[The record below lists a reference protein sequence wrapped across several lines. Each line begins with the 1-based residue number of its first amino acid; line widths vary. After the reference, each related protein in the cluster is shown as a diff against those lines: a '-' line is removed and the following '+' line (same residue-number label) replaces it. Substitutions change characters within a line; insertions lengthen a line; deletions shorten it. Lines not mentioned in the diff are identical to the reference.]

1 MLQLSLLILAATVTG
16 YLFNLLHVPVAWL
29 LGPMLTGIAAAAIKG
44 KSEPLQPG
52 YIAVGQAIL
61 GLVTGVGFP
70 LATLKAAAVHGL
82 PLLLAVVV
90 TGALSLLNG
99 YLLWRWAGVDRST
112 GLMGSLPGAASAM
125 VAMADEMG
133 ADAVAVALLQYL
145 RLILVVFL
153 APQAVHLIFP
163 GGDAPVAT
171 TSTAAL
177 PAAPMALNLAVLA
190 LCGVLGARVG
200 RPLRLPSPNFLG
212 PLLIALGVSW
222 TVPYHFQMPA
232 FIWNGGMLLVGLSI
246 GVRFDLPMA
255 RRLGR
260 AVLVETGLV
269 LALIALSLLVG
280 YAFHLATGV
289 QPLTAVLGSTPGGMD
304 VMVASAMALGGDAG
318 MVLAMQMTRWFLIL
332 LTGPWVVVR
341 LAAGKSAPRGE
352 AETLP
357 TQP

>member
-1 MLQLSLLILAATVTG
+1 MVQLSLLFFAATVTG
-16 YLFNLLHVPVAWL
+16 YLFNLLRVPVAWL
-29 LGPMLTGIAAAAIKG
+29 LGPMLVGVAAAAIKG
-44 KSEPLQPG
+44 KAQPLHPG

-82 PLLLAVVV
+82 PLLLAVVT

-99 YLLWRWAGVDRST
+99 YLLWRWAGVDRAT

-145 RLILVVFL
+145 RLMLVVFL

-163 GGDAPVAT
+163 GGNAQVAT

-177 PAAPMALNLAVLA
+177 PAAPVALNLVVLA
-190 LCGVLGARVG
+190 LCGIVGTRAG

-212 PLLIALGVSW
+212 PLLVALAVSW
-222 TVPYHFQMPA
+222 TLPYQWHMPSLV
-232 FIWNGGMLLVGLSI
+232 WNGGMVLVGLSI

-260 AVLVETGLV
+260 AVLVETALV
-269 LALIALSLLVG
+269 LVLIGLSLGVG

-304 VMVASAMALGGDAG
+304 VMVASAVALGGDAG

-332 LTGPWVVVR
+332 LTGPWVAVR
-341 LAAGKSAPRGE
+341 LGAGKSVAQGE
-352 AETLP
+352 AKTIP